1 MSYRVIAHSRSGEV
15 AYRGTEVHGSYGAA
29 EAEARVVA
37 RRAGLTDVHIVKDGE
52 RIVGEV
58 KAFGGARSNPKHVEE
73 FWDGDVHGIVESSE
87 NNDGPWSWS
96 VQMSAHGNEAHYS
109 RDDDRSGFASSRSEA
124 IARARSA
131 AEGMSKLVRSRR
143 SNPNRFTSVGAL
155 HRAVMGAIRR
165 AGERY
170 LNDSTVAMK
179 DGGFFSCRPAHLKR
193 FTTALAKFGIVYRT
207 KTIGASAVVYYDA
220 KDNVAGYRRAGLRG
234 ELRKAAKKVGLRR
247 PNPDRFAAHEIEVI
261 SWPTPW
267 HSGHY
272 PKMSKKDFK
281 DYVKLNGWSAEVMCH
296 GMRSVPGSL
305 RDLPRTRHAVYG
317 GTSNPNHRPA
327 KWYGTLDLT
336 GETPKVS

>member
-37 RRAGLTDVHIVKDGE
+37 RRAGLTDVHIVKDGK

-58 KAFGGARSNPKHVEE
+58 KARSNPRRRNPDSAASILQDLMDTEGGEPKPGKASRRVWLRAKAALKMGRESRIIAALIAMM
-73 FWDGDVHGIVESSE
+73 WDSGGE
-87 NNDGPWSWS
+87 P
-96 VQMSAHGNEAHYS
+96 
-109 RDDDRSGFASSRSEA
+109 RDDRWSRWVWRRAYEAVGGEAAFRSPAGRRNPAKRDALHMGREGLARGIHADAMRGRAEAGQRSLHRPKTHRDLDGNA
-124 IARARSA
+124 YIAYDAVRRSA
-131 AEGMSKLVRSRR
+131 ISR
-143 SNPNRFTSVGAL
+143 
-155 HRAVMGAIRR
+155 
-165 AGERY
+165 
-170 LNDSTVAMK
+170 
-179 DGGFFSCRPAHLKR
+179 
-193 FTTALAKFGIVYRT
+193 
-207 KTIGASAVVYYDA
+207 ASHP
-220 KDNVAGYRRAGLRG
+220 
-234 ELRKAAKKVGLRR
+234 KARL

-267 HSGHY
+267 HAGHY

-317 GTSNPNHRPA
+317 GTSNPNQRPA

>member
-37 RRAGLTDVHIVKDGE
+37 RRAGLTDVHIVKDGK

-58 KAFGGARSNPKHVEE
+58 KAVGGARP
-73 FWDGDVHGIVESSE
+73 
-87 NNDGPWSWS
+87 
-96 VQMSAHGNEAHYS
+96 
-109 RDDDRSGFASSRSEA
+109 
-124 IARARSA
+124 
-131 AEGMSKLVRSRR
+131 
-143 SNPNRFTSVGAL
+143 NPNRFTSVGAL

-247 PNPDRFAAHEIEVI
+247 RPNPDRFAAHEIEVI

-267 HSGHY
+267 HAGHY

-317 GTSNPNHRPA
+317 GTSNPNQRPA